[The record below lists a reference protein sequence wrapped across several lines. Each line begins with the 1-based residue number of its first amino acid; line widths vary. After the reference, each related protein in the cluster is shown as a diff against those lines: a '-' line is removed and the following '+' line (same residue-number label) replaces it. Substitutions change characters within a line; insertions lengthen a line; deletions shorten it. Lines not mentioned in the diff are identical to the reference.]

1 VSHPALGE
9 PELAGTS
16 LEHTP
21 EGYPSATPIGETPD
35 SPDFEKIGSRFQ
47 WPDQAWTL
55 SAT

>member
-1 VSHPALGE
+1 MPIPSFICVSHPALGE

-47 WPDQAWTL
+47 
-55 SAT
+55 